1 MTHLIILLILVASLP
16 VLPFIYK
23 KAGTGRRWTRFYLC
37 MAMQEK
43 KRKGF
48 VLVMDALILSV
59 NFLMFRISGPD
70 LWLVPG
76 FVVALLALKFK
87 WTDAVL
93 RWIHKDRKSSMHQ
106 LLPLLVMPVS
116 AGGYHQQ
123 STMLTA
129 SGRKSFMMSSGSC
142 LTIIL

>member
-1 MTHLIILLILVASLP
+1 MTRLIILLILVASLP

-59 NFLMFRISGPD
+59 NFLMFRISEPD

-76 FVVALLALKFK
+76 FESHPATKSC
-87 WTDAVL
+87 L
-93 RWIHKDRKSSMHQ
+93 RAAYFDCWYCYYSYLFRLIFFNSSKTFNT
-106 LLPLLVMPVS
+106 
-116 AGGYHQQ
+116 G
-123 STMLTA
+123 A
-129 SGRKSFMMSSGSC
+129 SQVRLSGIKGSSSGLKAIRAGSDKS
-142 LTIIL
+142 I